1 MLILLNLLDFLFEL
15 LLPFF
20 YFYCE
25 SYFDYF
31 DLNGGDGIEKLL
43 DFYIVGGYYIFNIF

>member
-1 MLILLNLLDFLFEL
+1 LLIVLNLLDFLFEL
-15 LLPFF
+15 LFPFF
-20 YFYCE
+20 YFYFE
-25 SYFDYF
+25 SYF